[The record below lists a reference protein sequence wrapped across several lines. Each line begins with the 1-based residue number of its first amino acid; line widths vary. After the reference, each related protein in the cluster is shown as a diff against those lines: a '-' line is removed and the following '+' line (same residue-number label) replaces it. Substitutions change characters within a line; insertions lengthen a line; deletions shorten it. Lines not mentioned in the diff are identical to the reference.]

1 MSRQTATVTFQA
13 LELKGSLL
21 PASLLEEVS
30 KFNRPK
36 ELLLEPHD
44 YGLGKSERLRDRIDA
59 AWVLTKEL
67 WDEYSN
73 LKERAG
79 QSIAGQHFA
88 HRLLKE
94 VLGWSGVEPCSGW
107 QQGESHYPITHRAF
121 GGAVPLI
128 LRGIDAGALDRGSAQ
143 FGQDGRKRSPHS
155 CLQECLNADDSA
167 NWGVLLSGDRLRLL
181 HDNPSLVKPAYLAAD
196 LELMI
201 EGERFDEFSVLWL
214 LLHASRF
221 EHPKSGSCV
230 LDDWKQKAE
239 VSGERVLGAL
249 RSGVQSALESLG
261 SGFLNHP
268 ANGALRDALFKN
280 HTLSKQ
286 QFHEQ
291 LLRLVYRFLFLFTAE
306 DRDLLFPRE
315 VDKGDPRR
323 RIYREGYSVSRLR
336 ELAIKRS
343 AYEGDYSDLW
353 ELQRLVFQQLSIGN
367 SPLGLPGLGGL
378 FSLEQCTDLQ
388 AAELRNGPLLR
399 AIKAIGW
406 FDAGGSFTRVRYRDL
421 NTEELGSVYEGLLEL
436 HPQLEQ
442 QGSQWQLSYGG
453 GAGSDRK
460 TTGSY
465 YTPDALVQELIKSAL
480 IPVID
485 DRLSKAHGQAEQEQ
499 ALLNIKV
506 IDPACGSGHFL
517 LAAARRLAVALAQVR
532 AGDDQPSED
541 DRQHALRDVV
551 AHCIYAVDRNPMA
564 VELCKVALWIE
575 AIDPG
580 KPLSFLDAHVQC
592 GDSLVGVFDQKVL
605 EEGIPDEA
613 YKPLTGD
620 NKTVCTSL
628 KNENKSAR
636 KTISRGGSNR
646 GIQGSLDLS
655 GTQPRSQG
663 QQALQ
668 AVEAMPETTL
678 AETAAKQAAYAQWL
692 ADRGRDP
699 ETLAADLYTAAFFLA
714 KTSNS
719 RATVPTTEHLLKLLA
734 GQPVEEAMEEA
745 VVQAAQNFRFFHWHL
760 RFGEVM
766 AKGGFDCVLG
776 NPPWERI
783 KLQEKEFFAARS
795 EAIAT
800 APNKAARERL
810 IKALSAA
817 DASEAERSLMEEF
830 ELAKREVE
838 GSGEF
843 IRGSGRFALTAVG
856 DLNTYALFA
865 EHILKLIAPSGRS
878 GVIVPTGIATD
889 SSTKAYFDA
898 ISSGGR
904 LVSLYDF
911 ENREAI
917 FPGVHRSYKF
927 AMLTLGNAVDATDF
941 VFFATATQHLSDSRR
956 HFTLSTDDITLI
968 NPNTRT
974 CPVFRSQMDAELT
987 KKIYGRV
994 PVLIDE
1000 ALGDQGNPWDIKFM
1014 TMFHMSNDSHLFFDE
1029 PAADRVPLNEAKLI
1043 HHYDHR
1049 WATYTAVGSSRDV
1062 TLTEKLDPGFE
1073 AMPRYWVE
1081 RREVE
1086 DRLKSQGW
1094 DRRWLLGWREVC
1106 RSTDE
1111 RTLISGVCPAWGVG
1125 HKFMLLF
1132 PSQDLIS
1139 KSPCLLGCMSSITA
1153 DFLARQ
1159 KVAGTA
1165 FSYFYIKQIPVIP
1178 PSGYSRIDI
1187 DFVTPRI
1194 LELTYTSKGL
1204 SPWAEEVGYD
1214 GPPFLFDPE
1223 RRALLR
1229 AELDAHYANLY
1240 GLSRDEL
1247 RYILDPADVM
1257 GPDYPSE
1264 TFRVLKTNEI
1274 RQFGEYRTQRLTLEA
1289 WDRLFGQVS

>member
-36 ELLLEPHD
+36 ELLLDPHD
-44 YGLGKSERLRDRIDA
+44 YGLNRGERLRGDRIDA

-67 WDEYSN
+67 WEEYGN

-79 QSIAGQHFA
+79 ASTAGLHFGL
-88 HRLLKE
+88 RLLRE
-94 VLGWSGVEPCSGW
+94 VFGWSGVEPCNGW
-107 QQGESHYPITHRAF
+107 QQGESRYPITHRAF

-128 LRGIDAGALDRGSAQ
+128 LRGIDAGDLDRGSAQ
-143 FGQDGRKRSPHS
+143 FGQEGRKRSPHS

-196 LELMI
+196 LELLI

-214 LLHASRF
+214 VLHASRF
-221 EHPKSGSCV
+221 QHPQTGSCV

-239 VSGERVLGAL
+239 ESGERVLGAL

-268 ANGALRDALFKN
+268 SNGALRDALFKN
-280 HTLSKQ
+280 NTLTRQ

-306 DRDLLFPRE
+306 DRDLLFPRG

-343 AYEGDYSDLW
+343 AYEGDYRDLW

-378 FSLEQCTDLQ
+378 FSLEQCPDLQ
-388 AAELRNGPLLR
+388 AAELWNGPLLR

-406 FDAGGSFTRVRYRDL
+406 FDAGGTFTRVRYRDL

-436 HPQLEQ
+436 HPQPEPK
-442 QGSQWQLSYGG
+442 GVSWEWRYSG

-480 IPVID
+480 VPVID
-485 DRLSKAHGQAEQEQ
+485 DRLSKAVGPAEQEK
-499 ALLNIKV
+499 ALLDIKV

-551 AHCIYAVDRNPMA
+551 AHCIYAVDKNPMA

-580 KPLSFLDAHVQC
+580 KPLSFLDAHIQC
-592 GDSLVGVFDQKVL
+592 GDSLVGVFDPKVL

-620 NKTVCTSL
+620 DKTVCSSL
-628 KNENKSAR
+628 KKENAAAR
-636 KTISRGGSNR
+636 KTSSRGGSNR
-646 GIQGSLDLS
+646 GIQGSFDLS
-655 GTQPRSQG
+655 GAKTRSRSQE
-663 QQALQ
+663 ALQ
-668 AVEAMPETTL
+668 AIEAMPEATL
-678 AETAAKQAAYAQWL
+678 AESAAKQAAYARWL
-692 ADRGRDP
+692 EQSGQNP
-699 ETLAADLYTAAFFLA
+699 EALAADLFTASFFLA
-714 KTSNS
+714 KTSGS

-734 GQPVEEAMEEA
+734 GQPLEEAMEEA

-760 RFGEVM
+760 CFGEVM
-766 AKGGFDCVLG
+766 ARGGFDCVLG

-783 KLQEKEFFAARS
+783 KLQEKEFFAAKS

-810 IKALSAA
+810 IKALSAP
-817 DASEAERSLMEEF
+817 DASEADRQMVEEF
-830 ELAKREVE
+830 ELAKREAE
-838 GSGEF
+838 GSAEF

-865 EHILKLIAPSGRS
+865 EHFLNLIAHQGRS
-878 GVIVPTGIATD
+878 GMIVPSGIATD
-889 SSTKAYFDA
+889 YSCRNYFQHI
-898 ISSGGR
+898 ISGER
-904 LVSLYDF
+904 LISLLAFD
-911 ENREAI
+911 NALKI
-917 FPGVHRSYKF
+917 FPSVHPDTPFS
-927 AMLTLGNAVDATDF
+927 LVTLGESGKDPDF
-941 VFFATATQHLSDSRR
+941 THYALSVHHLSDVSR
-956 HFTLSTDDITLI
+956 HFTLSPDDISLI

-974 CPVFRSQMDAELT
+974 CPVFRSRMDAQLT
-987 KKIYGRV
+987 KKIYEKV

-1000 ALGDQGNPWDIKFM
+1000 AMGEQGNPWGVKFM
-1014 TMFHMSNDSHLFFDE
+1014 TMFHMANDSHMFLDG
-1029 PAADRVPLNEAKLI
+1029 PGVSRLPLYEAKMI
-1043 HHYDHR
+1043 HHLDHR
-1049 WATYTAVGSSRDV
+1049 WSTYDADRSSRDV
-1062 TLTEKLDPGFE
+1062 SLVEKQNPYFE
-1073 AMPRYWVE
+1073 VNPRYWIE
-1081 RREVE
+1081 HKEVE
-1086 DRLKSQGW
+1086 DRLNSQGW
-1094 DRRWLLGWREVC
+1094 DRRWLMGWRDI
-1106 RSTDE
+1106 TNATNE
-1111 RTLISGVCPAWGVG
+1111 RTAIASVIDLNGVG
-1125 HKFMLLF
+1125 HTMPLVLSPVEPRLIACHLGNWQSLVLDFVARGKIGGTHLTYFFLKQF
-1132 PSQDLIS
+1132 P
-1139 KSPCLLGCMSSITA
+1139 
-1153 DFLARQ
+1153 FL
-1159 KVAGTA
+1159 T
-1165 FSYFYIKQIPVIP
+1165 
-1178 PSGYSRIDI
+1178 PSGYKRSDVEFIVER
-1187 DFVTPRI
+1187 V
-1194 LELTYTSKGL
+1194 LELSYTSNGL
-1204 SPWAEEVGYD
+1204 KYWAQDLGYE
-1214 GPPFLFDPE
+1214 GAPFIFEPV
-1223 RRALLR
+1223 RRAFLG
-1229 AELDAHYANLY
+1229 AELDAYYARLY

-1247 RYILDPADVM
+1247 RYVLDPTDVM

-1264 TFRVLKTNEI
+1264 TFRVLKNKEM
-1274 RQFGEYRTQRLTLEA
+1274 REFGEYRTQRLVLEA
-1289 WDRLFGQVS
+1289 WDRLFGG